1 MVRSAMAL
9 PQLLAG
15 APSNAT
21 TWPLHRTKRGSLS
34 RVAATFL
41 PIGPELRLG
50 LSHGRR
56 APIGHNSKLRID
68 VHRDQ
73 PKPTMLGP
81 AMSVLIIA
89 APRRG
94 LSASGHEIG
103 HPERKQQYEHREPHV
118 ANNTHAF
125 PRQLL

>member
-41 PIGPELRLG
+41 PIGYELRLG

-68 VHRDQ
+68 VHGR
-73 PKPTMLGP
+73 
-81 AMSVLIIA
+81 A
-89 APRRG
+89 AG
-94 LSASGHEIG
+94 ASLSNAAS
-103 HPERKQQYEHREPHV
+103 
-118 ANNTHAF
+118 AF
-125 PRQLL
+125 STAAVDL